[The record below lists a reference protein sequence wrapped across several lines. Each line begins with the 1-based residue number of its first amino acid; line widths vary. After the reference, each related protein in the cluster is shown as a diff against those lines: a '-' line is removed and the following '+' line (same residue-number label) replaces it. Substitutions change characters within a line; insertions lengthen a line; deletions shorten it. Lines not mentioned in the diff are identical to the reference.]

1 MRTCCAA
8 AAATPSFTPCSP
20 DPKAVLINERQMT
33 TAVVPVQ
40 NKPIRKVEREFL
52 PAALEIVETPP
63 SPIGRLGAYC
73 LVAVFTLALIW
84 AWFGRVDIVAVSK
97 GKIIPTGHT
106 KIVQPFEIGVVRA
119 IRVHDGQKV
128 KVGDVLIELDP
139 TMNQADLDH
148 QQSDLMAARID
159 IARLTAAI
167 ESGSDGDA
175 RFVRPEGAS
184 PEQAMMGEQFFLGQV
199 AQYRSKL
206 ASLAGDETQKRAELE
221 SQKISI
227 SKIETL
233 LPLLEERTQMRKT
246 LFEHQTG
253 TKLAYLEDLGDLLS
267 HQKDLEVQTSRL
279 KEAEAALAASKAK
292 LKEARAEFHRQNLN
306 DLAEATRK
314 ANGLAQDVAKSEQRT
329 KYQALTAPI
338 DGTVQQLAI
347 HSVGGVVTPAQTLL
361 TIVPADSTIEIE
373 AMVDNQDIG
382 FVHPGQD
389 AEIKVDTFN
398 FTRYGLLH
406 GKVVTLSQ
414 DAIPRDGAGKSDPSK
429 PGAAPD
435 SGAAEPSYAARVSLD
450 QTRMQIDDK
459 LLNLSPGM
467 AVTVEMLSPI
477 LRHSQ
482 ESLRER

>member
-1 MRTCCAA
+1 
-8 AAATPSFTPCSP
+8 
-20 DPKAVLINERQMT
+20 MT
-33 TAVVPVQ
+33 TAVVPVRNQ
-40 NKPIRKVEREFL
+40 PIRSAEREFL

-73 LVAVFTLALIW
+73 LVVVFALAIIW
-84 AWFGRVDIVAVSK
+84 SWFGRVDIVAISK

-119 IRVHDGQKV
+119 ILVHDGQKV
-128 KVGDVLIELDP
+128 RVGDVLVELDP

-148 QQSDLMAARID
+148 QRNDLMAAKID
-159 IARLTAAI
+159 IARLTAAL
-167 ESGSDGDA
+167 ESENNPDA
-175 RFVRPEGAS
+175 RFVPPEGAS
-184 PEQAMMGEQFFLGQV
+184 PEQARMGEQFLIGQLS
-199 AQYRSKL
+199 QYRSKL
-206 ASLAGDETQKRAELE
+206 ASLAGDEAQKQAELE
-221 SQKISI
+221 SQKVSI
-227 SKIETL
+227 GKIQSL
-233 LPLLEERTQMRKT
+233 LPLMEERTQMRKT
-246 LFEHQTG
+246 LYDHQTG
-253 TKLAYLEDLGDLLS
+253 SKLAYLENLQELLS
-267 HQKDLEVQTSRL
+267 SQKDLEVQTSRL
-279 KEAEAALAASKAK
+279 REAEAAVAASQAK
-292 LKEARAEFHRQNLN
+292 LKETRAEFHRQFLN

-338 DGTVQQLAI
+338 DGTVQQLAV

-361 TIVPADSTIEIE
+361 SIVPADSRLEIE

-414 DAIPRDGAGKSDPSK
+414 DAISRDGVGKSEPPPK
-429 PGAAPD
+429 PGSNEASA
-435 SGAAEPSYAARVSLD
+435 SEPAYAARVSLD
-450 QTRMQIDDK
+450 QTQMQVDDK
-459 LLNLSPGM
+459 LVNLSPGM
-467 AVTVEMLSPI
+467 AVTVEIRTGTRRIIDYLLSPI

>member
-1 MRTCCAA
+1 
-8 AAATPSFTPCSP
+8 
-20 DPKAVLINERQMT
+20 MT
-33 TAVVPVQ
+33 TAVVPVRNQ
-40 NKPIRKVEREFL
+40 PMRNAEREFL

-73 LVAVFTLALIW
+73 LVAVFALALVW
-84 AWFGRVDIVAVSK
+84 AWFGHVDIVAVSK

-119 IRVHDGQKV
+119 ILVRDGQKV

-139 TMNQADLDH
+139 TMNQADLGH
-148 QQSDLMAARID
+148 QQSDLMAAKTD
-159 IARLTAAI
+159 IARLTAALRS
-167 ESGSDGDA
+167 ESDPGA
-175 RFVRPEGAS
+175 HFVPPEGAS
-184 PEQAMMGEQFFLGQV
+184 PEQARMGEQFLIGQV
-199 AQYRSKL
+199 SQYRSKL
-206 ASLAGDETQKRAELE
+206 AALAGEEAQKRAELE
-221 SQKISI
+221 SQKVAIG
-227 SKIETL
+227 KIQSL
-233 LPLLEERTQMRKT
+233 LPLMEERTQMRKT
-246 LFEHQTG
+246 LYDHQTG
-253 TKLAYLEDLGDLLS
+253 SKLAYLENLQELRS
-267 HQKDLEVQTSRL
+267 NQKDLEVQTSRL
-279 KEAEAALAASKAK
+279 AEAEAAVVASTAK
-292 LKEARAEFHRQNLN
+292 LEETRAEFHRQVLN

-361 TIVPADSTIEIE
+361 TIVPADSTMEIE

-382 FVHPGQD
+382 FVHAGQE
-389 AEIKVDTFN
+389 AAIKVDTFN

-406 GKVVTLSQ
+406 GNVVTLSQ
-414 DAIPRDGAGKSDPSK
+414 DAIPRDNAGKSEPSK
-429 PGAAPD
+429 QGADDA
-435 SGAAEPSYAARVSLD
+435 SAAEPSYAARVSLD
-450 QTRMQIDDK
+450 QTQMQIDDK

-467 AVTVEMLSPI
+467 AVTVEIKTGTRRIIDYLLSPI

>member
-1 MRTCCAA
+1 
-8 AAATPSFTPCSP
+8 
-20 DPKAVLINERQMT
+20 MT
-33 TAVVPVQ
+33 TAVVPVR
-40 NKPIRKVEREFL
+40 KASIRSAEREFL

-73 LVAVFTLALIW
+73 LVLVFSLALVW
-84 AWFGRVDIVAVSK
+84 AWFGRVDIVAAAK

-119 IRVHDGQKV
+119 IQVHDGQKV

-139 TMNQADLDH
+139 TMNQADLGH
-148 QQSDLMAARID
+148 QQSDLMAAKID
-159 IARLTAAI
+159 IARLTAALAS
-167 ESGSDGDA
+167 ESEGDA
-175 RFVRPEGAS
+175 RFVAPEGAS
-184 PEQAMMGEQFFLGQV
+184 SEQARMGEQFLIGQM

-206 ASLAGDETQKRAELE
+206 ASLAREEAQKRAELE
-221 SQKISI
+221 SQKLAID
-227 SKIETL
+227 KIQTL

-279 KEAEAALAASKAK
+279 TEAEAAVAASKAK
-292 LKEARAEFHRQNLN
+292 QDETRTEFHRQVLN

-382 FVHPGQD
+382 FVHPGQE
-389 AEIKVDTFN
+389 AQIKVDTFN

-414 DAIPRDGAGKSDPSK
+414 DAIPREGAGAGKSDPAK
-429 PGAAPD
+429 PGATD
-435 SGAAEPSYAARVSLD
+435 GGSAAGEPAYAARVSLD
-450 QTRMQIDDK
+450 QTQMQIDDK
-459 LLNLSPGM
+459 LVNLSPGM
-467 AVTVEMLSPI
+467 AVTVEIKTGRRRIIDYLLSPI

>member
-1 MRTCCAA
+1 
-8 AAATPSFTPCSP
+8 
-20 DPKAVLINERQMT
+20 MT
-33 TAVVPVQ
+33 TAVVPVRNQ
-40 NKPIRKVEREFL
+40 PMRNAEREFL

-73 LVAVFTLALIW
+73 LVAVFALALVW
-84 AWFGRVDIVAVSK
+84 AWFGHVDIVAVSK

-119 IRVHDGQKV
+119 ILVRDGQKV

-139 TMNQADLDH
+139 TMNQADLGH
-148 QQSDLMAARID
+148 QQSDLMAAKTD
-159 IARLTAAI
+159 IARLTAALRS
-167 ESGSDGDA
+167 ESDPEA
-175 RFVRPEGAS
+175 RFVPPEGAS
-184 PEQAMMGEQFFLGQV
+184 PEQARMGEQFLIGQV
-199 AQYRSKL
+199 SQYRSKL
-206 ASLAGDETQKRAELE
+206 AALAGEEAQKRAELE
-221 SQKISI
+221 SQKVAIG
-227 SKIETL
+227 KIQSL
-233 LPLLEERTQMRKT
+233 LPLMEERTQMRKT
-246 LFEHQTG
+246 LYDHQTG
-253 TKLAYLEDLGDLLS
+253 SKLAYLENLQELRS
-267 HQKDLEVQTSRL
+267 NQKDLDVQTSRL
-279 KEAEAALAASKAK
+279 AEAEAAVVASTAK
-292 LKEARAEFHRQNLN
+292 LEETRAEFHRQVLN

-361 TIVPADSTIEIE
+361 TIVPADSTMEIE

-382 FVHPGQD
+382 FVHAGQE
-389 AEIKVDTFN
+389 AAIKVDTLN

-406 GKVVTLSQ
+406 GNVVTLSQ
-414 DAIPRDGAGKSDPSK
+414 DAIPRDNAGKSEPSK
-429 PGAAPD
+429 QGANDA
-435 SGAAEPSYAARVSLD
+435 SAAEPSYAARVSLD
-450 QTRMQIDDK
+450 QTQMQIDDK

-467 AVTVEMLSPI
+467 AVTVEIKTGTRRIIDYLLSPI

>member
-1 MRTCCAA
+1 
-8 AAATPSFTPCSP
+8 
-20 DPKAVLINERQMT
+20 MT

-40 NKPIRKVEREFL
+40 NKPTRKVEREFL

-119 IRVHDGQKV
+119 IRVHDGQEV
-128 KVGDVLIELDP
+128 KVGDVLIELDQ
-139 TMNQADLDH
+139 TMNQADLGH
-148 QQSDLMAARID
+148 QQSDLMAAKID
-159 IARLTAAI
+159 IARLTAALAS
-167 ESGSDGDA
+167 ENDGDT
-175 RFVRPEGAS
+175 RFVPPEGAS
-184 PEQAMMGEQFFLGQV
+184 AEQAMMGEQFLIGQV

-206 ASLAGDETQKRAELE
+206 ATLAGDETQKRAELE
-221 SQKISI
+221 SQKLAIG
-227 SKIETL
+227 KIETL

-267 HQKDLEVQTSRL
+267 HKKDLELQTSRL
-279 KEAEAALAASKAK
+279 KEAEASLAASKAK
-292 LKEARAEFHRQNLN
+292 LEEARAEFHRQNLN

-361 TIVPADSTIEIE
+361 TIVPADTTIEIE

-389 AEIKVDTFN
+389 AQIKVDTFN
-398 FTRYGLLH
+398 FTRYGVLH

-414 DAIPRDGAGKSDPSK
+414 DAIPRDGVGKSDLSK

-435 SGAAEPSYAARVSLD
+435 SGVAEPSYAAQVSLD

-467 AVTVEMLSPI
+467 AVTVEIKTGTRRIIDYLLSPI

>member
-1 MRTCCAA
+1 
-8 AAATPSFTPCSP
+8 
-20 DPKAVLINERQMT
+20 MT
-33 TAVVPVQ
+33 TAVVPVR
-40 NKPIRKVEREFL
+40 NKPIRGAEREFL

-73 LVAVFTLALIW
+73 LVLVFTLAVVW

-106 KIVQPFEIGVVRA
+106 KIVQPFEIGVVRT
-119 IRVHDGQKV
+119 IVVHDGQKV
-128 KVGDVLIELDP
+128 KAGDVLIELDP
-139 TMNQADLDH
+139 TMNQADLEH
-148 QQSDLMAARID
+148 QRNDLMAARID
-159 IARLTAAI
+159 IARLDAALQS
-167 ESGSDGDA
+167 EHDPDA
-175 RFVRPEGAS
+175 RFVAPEGAS
-184 PEQAMMGEQFFLGQV
+184 PEQARMGEQFLIGQV

-206 ASLAGDETQKRAELE
+206 ASLAGEEKQKEAELE
-221 SQKISI
+221 SQKAAID
-227 SKIETL
+227 KIETL

-253 TKLAYLEDLGDLLS
+253 TKLAYLEDLGELLS
-267 HQKDLEVQTSRL
+267 HKKDLEVQASRL
-279 KEAEAALAASKAK
+279 KEAEAAVVAAKAK
-292 LKEARAEFHRQNLN
+292 QDEVQAEFHKQNLN

-338 DGTVQQLAI
+338 DGTVQQLAV

-361 TIVPADSTIEIE
+361 TIVPSDSTIEIE

-382 FVHPGQD
+382 FVHPGQE
-389 AEIKVDTFN
+389 AAIKVDTFN

-406 GKVVTLSQ
+406 GKVVTLSR
-414 DAIPRDGAGKSDPSK
+414 DAIPREGAGKSDPSK
-429 PGAAPD
+429 QPGASD
-435 SGAAEPSYAARVSLD
+435 GATSEPAYAARVSLD

-459 LLNLSPGM
+459 LLDLSPGM
-467 AVTVEMLSPI
+467 AVTVEIKTGTRRIIDYLLSPI
-477 LRHSQ
+477 LRYSQ

>member
-1 MRTCCAA
+1 M
-8 AAATPSFTPCSP
+8 
-20 DPKAVLINERQMT
+20 I
-33 TAVVPVQ
+33 TAVVPVP
-40 NKPIRKVEREFL
+40 NKPLRRAELEFL

-73 LVAVFTLALIW
+73 LVAVFTLAFIW
-84 AWFGRVDIVAVSK
+84 SWIGRVDIVAVSK

-119 IRVHDGQKV
+119 ILVHDGQQV

-148 QQSDLMAARID
+148 QRNDLMAAKID
-159 IARLTAAI
+159 IARLTAAL
-167 ESGSDGDA
+167 ESETDPEA
-175 RFVRPEGAS
+175 RFVAPEGAT
-184 PEQAMMGEQFFLGQV
+184 PEQARMGEQFLAGQV
-199 AQYRSKL
+199 SQYRSKL
-206 ASLAGDETQKRAELE
+206 AALAGEEAQKRAELE
-221 SQKISI
+221 SQKVSI
-227 SKIETL
+227 GKIQTL
-233 LPLLEERTQMRKT
+233 LPLMEERTQMRKT
-246 LFEHQTG
+246 LYDHQTG
-253 TKLAYLEDLGDLLS
+253 SKLAYLENLQELLS
-267 HQKDLEVQTSRL
+267 SQQDLEVQTSRL
-279 KEAEAALAASKAK
+279 KEAEAAVTAAKAK
-292 LKEARAEFHRQNLN
+292 VEETRAEFHRQNLN

-329 KYQALTAPI
+329 KFQALTAPI
-338 DGTVQQLAI
+338 DGTVQQLAV

-361 TIVPADSTIEIE
+361 SIVPAESKLEIE

-414 DAIPRDGAGKSDPSK
+414 DAVPREGAGKSDPPK
-429 PGAAPD
+429 PGASD
-435 SGAAEPSYAARVSLD
+435 GAANSEPAYAARVSLD
-450 QTRMQIDDK
+450 RTQMQVDDK
-459 LLNLSPGM
+459 LVSLSPGM
-467 AVTVEMLSPI
+467 AVTVEIRTGTRRIIDYLLSPI
-477 LRHSQ
+477 LRHTQ

>member
-1 MRTCCAA
+1 
-8 AAATPSFTPCSP
+8 
-20 DPKAVLINERQMT
+20 MT
-33 TAVVPVQ
+33 TAVVPVRPQ
-40 NKPIRKVEREFL
+40 SIRGAEREFL

-73 LVAVFTLALIW
+73 LVAVFTLALVW

-119 IRVHDGQKV
+119 IMVHDGQKV

-139 TMNQADLDH
+139 TMNQADLGH
-148 QQSDLMAARID
+148 QQSDLMAAKID
-159 IARLTAAI
+159 IARLTAAL
-167 ESGSDGDA
+167 ESESDPDA
-175 RFVRPEGAS
+175 RFVPPAGAS
-184 PEQAMMGEQFFLGQV
+184 PEQARMGEQFLIGQV
-199 AQYRSKL
+199 SQYRSKL
-206 ASLAGDETQKRAELE
+206 AALAGEETQKRAELE
-221 SQKISI
+221 SQKVSI
-227 SKIETL
+227 GKIQSL
-233 LPLLEERTQMRKT
+233 LPLMEERTQMRKT
-246 LFEHQTG
+246 LYDHQTG
-253 TKLAYLEDLGDLLS
+253 SKLAYLENLQELLS
-267 HQKDLEVQTSRL
+267 SQKDLEVQTSRL
-279 KEAEAALAASKAK
+279 REAEAAVAASKAK
-292 LKEARAEFHRQNLN
+292 LEETRAEFHRQILN
-306 DLAEATRK
+306 DLGEATRK

-406 GKVVTLSQ
+406 GNVVTLSQ
-414 DAIPRDGAGKSDPSK
+414 DAIPRDAAGKSDPSK
-429 PGAAPD
+429 QSAMDGSAP
-435 SGAAEPSYAARVSLD
+435 EPAYAARVSLD
-450 QTRMQIDDK
+450 QTQMQVDDK

-467 AVTVEMLSPI
+467 AVTVEIKTGTRRIIDYLLSPI

>member
-1 MRTCCAA
+1 
-8 AAATPSFTPCSP
+8 
-20 DPKAVLINERQMT
+20 MT
-33 TAVVPVQ
+33 TAVVPARKQ
-40 NKPIRKVEREFL
+40 SIRSAEPEFL
-52 PAALEIVETPP
+52 PAALEIIETPP

-73 LVAVFTLALIW
+73 LVAVFAFAIVW

-119 IRVHDGQKV
+119 ILVHDGQKV
-128 KVGDVLIELDP
+128 GVGDVLIELDP
-139 TMNQADLDH
+139 TMNQADLGH
-148 QQSDLMAARID
+148 QQSDLMAAKID
-159 IARLTAAI
+159 IARLTAAL
-167 ESGSDGDA
+167 ESESDPDA
-175 RFVRPEGAS
+175 RFVPPAGGS
-184 PEQAMMGEQFFLGQV
+184 HEQGRMGERFLTGHV
-199 AQYRSKL
+199 SQYRSKL
-206 ASLAGDETQKRAELE
+206 AALAGEEKQRQAELE
-221 SQKISI
+221 SQKLSI
-227 SKIETL
+227 SKIQSL
-233 LPLLEERTQMRKT
+233 LPLMEERTQMHKT
-246 LFEHQTG
+246 LFDHQTG
-253 TKLAYLEDLGDLLS
+253 SKIAYLENQQELLS
-267 HQKDLEVQTSRL
+267 NQKDLEMQTSRL
-279 KEAEAALAASKAK
+279 KEAEAALVASKAK
-292 LKEARAEFHRQNLN
+292 LEEARAEFHRGFLN
-306 DLAEATRK
+306 DLAEAVRK

-467 AVTVEMLSPI
+467 AVTVEIKTGTRRIIDYLLSPI

>member
-1 MRTCCAA
+1 
-8 AAATPSFTPCSP
+8 
-20 DPKAVLINERQMT
+20 MT
-33 TAVVPVQ
+33 TAVVPVRNQ
-40 NKPIRKVEREFL
+40 PIRNAEREFL

-73 LVAVFTLALIW
+73 LVAVFALALVW
-84 AWFGRVDIVAVSK
+84 AWFGHVDIVAVSK

-119 IRVHDGQKV
+119 ILVRDGQKV

-139 TMNQADLDH
+139 TMNQADLGH
-148 QQSDLMAARID
+148 QQSDLMAAKTD
-159 IARLTAAI
+159 IARLTAALRS
-167 ESGSDGDA
+167 ESDPEA
-175 RFVRPEGAS
+175 RFVPPEGAS
-184 PEQAMMGEQFFLGQV
+184 PEQARMGEQFLIGQV
-199 AQYRSKL
+199 SQYRSKL
-206 ASLAGDETQKRAELE
+206 AALAGEEAQKRAELE
-221 SQKISI
+221 SQKVAIG
-227 SKIETL
+227 KIQSL
-233 LPLLEERTQMRKT
+233 LPLMEERTQMRKT
-246 LFEHQTG
+246 LYDHQTG
-253 TKLAYLEDLGDLLS
+253 SKLAYLENLQELRS
-267 HQKDLEVQTSRL
+267 NQKDLDVQTSRL
-279 KEAEAALAASKAK
+279 AEAEAAVVASTAK
-292 LKEARAEFHRQNLN
+292 LEETRAEFHRQVLN

-361 TIVPADSTIEIE
+361 TIVPADSTMEIE

-382 FVHPGQD
+382 FVHAGQE
-389 AEIKVDTFN
+389 AAIKVDTFN

-406 GKVVTLSQ
+406 GNVVTLSQ
-414 DAIPRDGAGKSDPSK
+414 DAIPRDNAGKSEPSK
-429 PGAAPD
+429 QGANDA
-435 SGAAEPSYAARVSLD
+435 SAAEPSYAARVSLD
-450 QTRMQIDDK
+450 QTQMQIDDK

-467 AVTVEMLSPI
+467 AVTVEIKTGTRRIIDYLLSPI